1 MNFMHLN
8 VRGLRSKMEELQ
20 VTLKERNIDI
30 CSLNETF
37 LKPKIK
43 VDIQRYH
50 LIRKDRFT
58 GKGGGVAF
66 LIKSDI
72 KFEELELNIQNNIN
86 NIEYKAIVI
95 NNSNI
100 KDLIVCTYYSPRG
113 HTYKELLSNLRTL
126 SDNIILLG
134 NSNSRHTSLGS
145 STSNY
150 LGKKMVDIIRNNI
163 FAM

>member
-1 MNFMHLN
+1 
-8 VRGLRSKMEELQ
+8 MEELQ

-37 LKPKIK
+37 LKPKRK
-43 VDIQRYH
+43 VDIPEYH
-50 LIRKDRFT
+50 LIRKDRST
-58 GKGGGVAF
+58 GKGSGVAF

-72 KFEELELNIQNNIN
+72 IRFKELELNIQNNIN

-95 NNSNI
+95 DNSKV
-100 KDLIVCTYYSPRG
+100 KDLIVCPYYSPRG
-113 HTYKELLSNLRTL
+113 HTYKELLSNLKTL

-134 NSNSRHTSLGS
+134 DFNAKHTSLGS

-150 LGKKMVDIIRNNI
+150 LDKKSGRHNKQ
-163 FAM
+163 

>member
-1 MNFMHLN
+1 MHLN
-8 VRGLRSKMEELQ
+8 IKGLRSKMEELQ

-30 CSLNETF
+30 CSVNETF

-43 VDIQRYH
+43 VDIPGYH
-50 LIRKDRFT
+50 LIRKDRST

-72 KFEELELNIQNNIN
+72 KFEEIELNIQNNS

-95 NNSNI
+95 NNSKM
-100 KDLIVCTYYSPRG
+100 KDLIVCTYFSPRG
-113 HTYKELLSNLRTL
+113 HTYRELLINLKTL

-134 NSNSRHTSLGS
+134 DLMQNILHWDHQPLIIWGKNGRH
-145 STSNY
+145 NQQ
-150 LGKKMVDIIRNNI
+150 
-163 FAM
+163 